1 MSVLDKAIGG
11 DYESRS
17 ATRQAE
23 ETMDILKRDYP
34 QLMQLLSGQKADE
47 ARADLGAAQAVTSGY
62 NDLAM
67 DELER
72 MAPRATELQNQMDTG
87 QARADVS
94 RLQELGP
101 EAGHALR
108 TADEAGNAEFY
119 RNLDLAGNK
128 YTEALNALS
137 PNLSAGQRAEIE
149 RGTARMNPYGTDN
162 SAVSAAEKAM
172 NFGTAHQGQLANFA
186 NILNGVT
193 SGLQNLKTGLNPANI
208 ALGRDS
214 RTSPV
219 MGAITP
225 VTKPNTN
232 AAQIGTGM
240 YNQALGAAQN
250 HDMINAKMF
259 KSWGDAIEQDSR
271 SFSNIASGISGV
283 KGG

>member
-1 MSVLDKAIGG
+1 MGILDKVFGG
-11 DYESRS
+11 DYEARS

-34 QLMQLLSGQKADE
+34 QLMQLLSGQKVDE
-47 ARADLGAAQAVTSGY
+47 AKADLGAAQAVTPGY

-67 DELER
+67 GELER
-72 MAPRATELQNQMDTG
+72 MSPRASALQDTMDTT
-87 QARADVS
+87 QARNDVA

-101 EAGHALR
+101 QAGHALR
-108 TADEAGNAEFY
+108 AADEAGNAEFY
-119 RNLDLAGNK
+119 KNLDLAGKK
-128 YTEALNALS
+128 YAEALGALS

-149 RGTARMNPYGTDN
+149 RGTARLNPYGTDN
-162 SAVSAAEKAM
+162 SAVSTSEKAM

-186 NILNGVT
+186 NVLNGIT
-193 SGLQNLKTGLNPANI
+193 SGLQGLKTGLNPANI

-232 AAQIGTGM
+232 AAQIGTNLYGQVM
-240 YNQALGAAQN
+240 GAVRGHDTTNAQ
-250 HDMINAKMF
+250 MF
-259 KSWGDAIEQDSR
+259 KSWGDALNQDSS
-271 SFSNIASGISGV
+271 SFANIA
-283 KGG
+283 KGAMALGG

>member
-1 MSVLDKAIGG
+1 MGVLDKAIGG

-34 QLMQLLSGQKADE
+34 QLMQLLNGQKTDE
-47 ARADLGAAQAVTSGY
+47 AKADLGAAQAVTPGY
-62 NDLAM
+62 NDLAIG
-67 DELER
+67 ELER
-72 MAPRATELQNQMDTG
+72 LTPRTSALQDQMDTA
-87 QARADVS
+87 QARNDVA

-101 EAGHALR
+101 QAGHALR
-108 TADEAGNAEFY
+108 AADEAGNAEFY
-119 RNLDLAGNK
+119 KNLDLAGNK
-128 YTEALNALS
+128 YAEALGALS

-149 RGTARMNPYGTDN
+149 RGTARLNPYGTDN
-162 SAVSAAEKAM
+162 SAVSTSEKAM

-186 NILNGVT
+186 NVLNGIT
-193 SGLQNLKTGLNPANI
+193 SGIQGLKTGLNPANI

-232 AAQIGTGM
+232 ADKIGTGM

-250 HDMINAKMF
+250 HDAINAKMF

-271 SFSNIASGISGV
+271 SFSNIASGAV
-283 KGG
+283 ALGG